1 MSSEVERLKAYIQE
15 LEAEFQKH
23 HEDHKALQRMRR
35 LINQMPSGVLII
47 GNRGV
52 VTEFNPAA
60 EELLGTHLLNRPW
73 VEVIQECFAPRP
85 DDGHELSLRNGKRVS
100 LSTRALD
107 GEPGQLV
114 FISDQTQTRDLQ
126 ARLSH
131 YQRLSEMGRMVA
143 SMAHQIRTPLSA
155 ALLYASHLMAPK
167 VSDAQRVRFAGK
179 VKSRLTHLEQQV
191 RDMLVFAR
199 GEIRLDDQVTTD
211 ELMMRTEELLDLP
224 LSNADA
230 DCDCI
235 NDAPGVL
242 FNCNLESLL
251 GVLLNLVNNSLQAV
265 GKGAELQLR
274 ITEHGDRIR
283 IDVFDQGPGM
293 SAEDLARA
301 QEPFFTTKTHGTG
314 LGLAVAQ
321 VVARGHQG
329 EFHIQS
335 ALGQGT
341 TASLI
346 LPSLKAGLSAA
357 QAEQASG
364 NDAETASDK
373 ENNS

>member
-1 MSSEVERLKAYIQE
+1 MSDEVEQLKSYIRE
-15 LEAEFQKH
+15 LEAEFKGMAGEH
-23 HEDHKALQRMRR
+23 RALLRLRR
-35 LINQMPSGVLII
+35 LINQMPSGVLVI

-52 VTEFNPAA
+52 VIEFNPAA
-60 EELLGTHLLNRPW
+60 EELLGTHLKDRPW
-73 VEVIQECFAPRP
+73 VEVISECFAPRP
-85 DDGHELSLRNGKRVS
+85 DDGHELSLKNGKRVS
-100 LSTRALD
+100 LSTRALE

-126 ARLSH
+126 SRLSH

-167 VSDAQRVRFAGK
+167 VTDEQRIRFAGK

-199 GEIRLDDQVTTD
+199 GEIRLDDRVTTD
-211 ELMMRTEELLDLP
+211 ELMIRTEELLDLP
-224 LSNADA
+224 LSHADA

-235 NDAPGVL
+235 NEAPGVEL
-242 FNCNLESLL
+242 QCNLESLL
-251 GVLLNLVNNSLQAV
+251 GVLLNLVNNALQAC
-265 GKGAELQLR
+265 GKGAELKLYISR
-274 ITEHGDRIR
+274 LENIVR
-283 IDVFDQGPGM
+283 IDLIDQGPGM
-293 SAEDLARA
+293 SAENLAKA

-335 ALGQGT
+335 TPGQGT
-341 TASLI
+341 TATLL
-346 LPSLKAGLSAA
+346 LPVADSKTLQSERELRA
-357 QAEQASG
+357 
-364 NDAETASDK
+364 
-373 ENNS
+373 

>member
-1 MSSEVERLKAYIQE
+1 MSDEVGQLKAYIAE
-15 LEAEFQKH
+15 LEQEFQSIH
-23 HEDHKALQRMRR
+23 GEHQALLRLRR
-35 LINQMPSGVLII
+35 LINQMPSGVLVI
-47 GNRGV
+47 GNRGI

-60 EELLGTHLLNRPW
+60 EALLGTHLKDRPW

-85 DDGHELSLRNGKRVS
+85 DDGHELSLSNGKRVS
-100 LSTRALD
+100 LATRALE

-126 ARLSH
+126 SRLSH

-167 VSDAQRVRFAGK
+167 VSDEQRVRFAGK
-179 VKSRLTHLEQQV
+179 VKSRLSHLEQQV
-191 RDMLVFAR
+191 RDMLIFAR
-199 GEIRLDDQVTTD
+199 GEIRLDDRVTTD
-211 ELMMRTEELLDLP
+211 ELLARTEELLDLP

-235 NDAPGVL
+235 NEAKGVEL
-242 FNCNLESLL
+242 QCNLESLL
-251 GVLLNLVNNSLQAV
+251 GVILNLVNNALQAA
-265 GKGAELQLR
+265 GNGCELVLR
-274 ITEHGDRIR
+274 ISAVETYVC
-283 IDVFDQGPGM
+283 IDLIDTGPGM

-301 QEPFFTTKTHGTG
+301 KEPFFTTKTHGTG

-329 EFHIQS
+329 EFTIQS
-335 ALGQGT
+335 VIGQGT
-341 TASLI
+341 TATLV
-346 LPSLKAGLSAA
+346 LPSVQQVL
-357 QAEQASG
+357 E
-364 NDAETASDK
+364 
-373 ENNS
+373 

>member
-1 MSSEVERLKAYIQE
+1 MSEEVAQLKAYIQE
-15 LEAEFQKH
+15 LESEFKNFHGEHQ
-23 HEDHKALQRMRR
+23 ALLRLRR
-35 LINQMPSGVLII
+35 LINQMPSGVLVI
-47 GNRGV
+47 GNRGIV
-52 VTEFNPAA
+52 IEFNPAA
-60 EELLGTHLLNRPW
+60 EELLGTHLKDRPW
-73 VEVIQECFAPRP
+73 VEVISECFAPRP
-85 DDGHELSLRNGKRVS
+85 DDGHELSLKNGKRVS
-100 LSTRALD
+100 LSTRALE

-126 ARLSH
+126 SRLSH

-167 VSDAQRVRFAGK
+167 VTDEQRVRFAGK

-199 GEIRLDDQVTTD
+199 GEIRLDDRVTTD
-211 ELMMRTEELLDLP
+211 ELLLRTEELLDLP

-230 DCDCI
+230 DCDCV
-235 NDAPGVL
+235 NDAPGVAL
-242 FNCNLESLL
+242 QCNLESLL
-251 GVLLNLVNNSLQAV
+251 GVLLNLVNNALQAC
-265 GKGAELQLR
+265 GNGAELQLR
-274 ITEHGDRIR
+274 ISQLEHIVR
-283 IDVFDQGPGM
+283 IDVIDQGPGM
-293 SAEDLARA
+293 SAENLAKA

-335 ALGQGT
+335 APGQGT
-341 TASLI
+341 TATLL
-346 LPSLKAGLSAA
+346 LPSLQNREPQSERELPA
-357 QAEQASG
+357 
-364 NDAETASDK
+364 
-373 ENNS
+373 